1 MYTENVKYVN
11 LRGEEKEKTLY
22 FHISKAELIDM
33 QMSEKEGF
41 DKLLKNI
48 IETQDTVKMYALF
61 KTMILKS
68 YGVVSE
74 DGDSFIKDPVETM
87 KFEKT
92 EAYSE
97 FLMSLVTDTDKA
109 IAFTKA
115 IMPNIEGMNEKIDA
129 EMARIQKE
137 KAAEIGDTQKQGE

>member
-1 MYTENVKYVN
+1 MGKN
-11 LRGEEKEKTLY
+11 G
-22 FHISKAELIDM
+22 ISQKNFIEL
-33 QMSEKEGF
+33 S
-41 DKLLKNI
+41 
-48 IETQDTVKMYALF
+48 
-61 KTMILKS
+61 
-68 YGVVSE
+68 VS
-74 DGDSFIKDPVETM
+74 GDPVETM